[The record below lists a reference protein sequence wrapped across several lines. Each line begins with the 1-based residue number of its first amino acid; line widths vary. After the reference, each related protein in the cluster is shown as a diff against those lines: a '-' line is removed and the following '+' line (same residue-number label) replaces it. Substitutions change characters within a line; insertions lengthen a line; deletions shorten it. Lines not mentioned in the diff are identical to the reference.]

1 MGFPTEQV
9 GRKKR
14 RQDKTDIREKVSI
27 LKQDFEEW
35 SLEISLQCVATQWWC
50 HLLVVDD
57 KVKNGDDKNRLEVII
72 TNDCH
77 GDNVDNHGKNFE
89 LILMTAIIR
98 IEAMV
103 TIKLTIVMI
112 VIEPDCLGFVSCH
125 LWKDLSSLN
134 IWSTHTDQ
142 RNPLGTNGQIQWCTQ
157 RNPLVTNEQ
166 IQFWSSSSKS
176 SKRFPLRKLI
186 YNCNWYQIVLFL
198 TVPRK

>member
-1 MGFPTEQV
+1 
-9 GRKKR
+9 
-14 RQDKTDIREKVSI
+14 
-27 LKQDFEEW
+27 
-35 SLEISLQCVATQWWC
+35 
-50 HLLVVDD
+50 
-57 KVKNGDDKNRLEVII
+57 
-72 TNDCH
+72 
-77 GDNVDNHGKNFE
+77 
-89 LILMTAIIR
+89 
-98 IEAMV
+98 MV

-186 YNCNWYQIVLFL
+186 YNCNWYQIGSSVFNGTTHIIQHTGTEMIYLDKSAWAVVQFERNQVMRL
-198 TVPRK
+198 PRIINPNLVSSHGAVAGDEEDDGEEFWTQLCPFFHRTWVTSLATLVTH